1 MSVNVKSLRRPTPT
15 TLPQGGSV
23 LNVSARRTPE
33 LVLAFVGAAGSGV
46 TGVAKAFEKALSEK
60 FGYTSNVVKVS
71 DLIAPFGAALGKPI
85 DASLSRAERIER
97 LQDIGNSLRKNQS
110 SDHLMKLCIERIAK
124 WRVEKDGY
132 HGGAG
137 GLGAALPKRWVHIVD
152 EIKHPDEARLLR
164 DVYGDLF

>member
-85 DASLSRAERIER
+85 DASLSRAERI
-97 LQDIGNSLRKNQS
+97 
-110 SDHLMKLCIERIAK
+110 AK